1 MKYKA
6 IFCDVDGVL
15 VKSTD
20 LFAEELKKE
29 FGIDREVLQ
38 PFFLGVFS
46 DCRIGKADLKIELS
60 KVLGDWGWGATVEE
74 LMDFWF
80 TKGTQIDHEILDYIR
95 GMKERGV
102 RCFLTTDQEHYRAES
117 LKAAFG
123 NGNPFEHVFASAD
136 IGCTKNDPK
145 FFEEVYAKINKASRN
160 PASELIT
167 RDRILVIDDGERN
180 IEAARSLGFD
190 THLYKDFAGFGA
202 YDKSVILQN
211 I

>member
-1 MKYKA
+1 MKVEA

-60 KVLGDWGWGATVEE
+60 KVLGDWGWSATVEE

-80 TKGTQIDHEILDYIR
+80 TKGSQIDHEILDYVR
-95 GMKERGV
+95 DLKKHGV

-123 NGNPFEHVFASAD
+123 NGNPFECIFASAD
-136 IGCTKNDPK
+136 IGCTKKDPK
-145 FFEEVYAKINKASRN
+145 FFEEVYAEIHQTSRN

-167 RDRILVIDDGERN
+167 REGILVIDDGEKN
-180 IEAARSLGFD
+180 IEVARSLGFS
-190 THLYKDFAGFGA
+190 THLYTDLESLKRFLAE
-202 YDKSVILQN
+202 
-211 I
+211 